1 MLESIEI
8 KNFEN
13 HEHTVINDL
22 SKEFNLICGPS
33 NVGKTSIVRALAVVA
48 YNAFNLGSVR
58 LGAKYCEITVKTD
71 KGTVR
76 ARRGKGINE
85 WDVTQLNGKKEHYQ
99 SIGKNVLDEV
109 SAIIGLRVIKL
120 GENNIKVNMMDQL
133 ESHFLL
139 AEVDGENASGSL
151 RAQIIDEISGITGIE
166 TLIRDVALDN
176 TRFARD
182 VKKFED
188 ENARLV
194 LQLHNEK
201 EIEQEENLLA
211 EIDAIF
217 VAINQ
222 NKQTIQELTKLSE
235 SHTKTQQEI
244 KAINDKLSKLL
255 DQKQLVSISAIVKAC
270 ETNCKTY
277 DNLVTYSN
285 DFEKTEQT
293 IQDATNKLKKLIDV
307 APIEKITS
315 SCEKEIRKLGELCTI
330 KSDYADTQQAIVKCE
345 GKINKLPRTKMT
357 EGKIETIVTQIDSLQ
372 ELAGLLESHTTTTAT
387 IAVSTKK
394 LTLFAEQQAKY
405 EQEEKDILT
414 GFEVCPICKQAIPQE
429 QVA

>member
-8 KNFEN
+8 RNFEN
-13 HEHTVINDL
+13 HEHTIINGL
-22 SKEFNLICGPS
+22 SKEFNLIVGPS

-85 WDVTQLNGKKEHYQ
+85 WDVTPLNGKKEHYE
-99 SIGKNVLDEV
+99 SIGKTVLDEV
-109 SAIIGLRVIKL
+109 SAVIGLKIIKL
-120 GENNIKVNMMDQL
+120 GDNNIKVNMMDQL

-176 TRFARD
+176 TRFARE

-201 EIEQEENLLA
+201 EIEQEENLLT
-211 EIDAIF
+211 EIDTILAT
-217 VAINQ
+217 INQ
-222 NKQTIQELTKLSE
+222 KKQVIQELTKLLD
-235 SHTKTQQEI
+235 SHNKTQEEI
-244 KAINDKLSKLL
+244 KAINGKLGKLL
-255 DQKQLVSISAIVKAC
+255 DPKQLANASAIVKAC
-270 ETNCKTY
+270 EANCKTY
-277 DNLVTYSN
+277 DNLITYSN
-285 DFEKTEQT
+285 DFEKTKQAV
-293 IQDATNKLKKLIDV
+293 QDAGDKLKKLIDV
-307 APIEKITS
+307 TPIEKISS

-330 KSDYADTQQAIVKCE
+330 KSDCANTQQAIVKCDS
-345 GKINKLPRTKMT
+345 KISKLPRTKMT
-357 EGKIETIVTQIDSLQ
+357 ETKIEIVATQIDSLK
-372 ELAGLLESHTTTTAT
+372 ELAELLENHNTTTAT
-387 IAVSTKK
+387 IAASTKK
-394 LTLFAEQQAKY
+394 LIVLTEQQAQY
-405 EQEEKDILT
+405 EQEEKDILI
-414 GFEVCPICKQAIPQE
+414 GFEVCPICRQVIPQE
-429 QVA
+429 QPA